1 MIRKNCSLSISI
13 VFITSLFL
21 CQLALAEVLETN
33 TTGSS
38 TTPGTTSGYGQAQVQ
53 GENQSQGQVQGNSN
67 LVNSGQVTINST
79 APKYFTA
86 PYQLFPPSLPSEF
99 GNGNTYGNFVKVPAA
114 FMVKKRFARNELEI
128 MRNAHGTKVNFR
140 SWTRPRQENEKKL
153 TDYVNFVWELPQKQ
167 AVDKD
172 GKPIID
178 EKGHFVMTAYPPA
191 TWVELGTGTATVTN
205 GDQDTYSLI
214 AEFGLQ
220 CLNTDKCNTVFL
232 VAEGEKSFV
241 RVYGWNISAGYT
253 QASVSSSGE
262 TSAVGGVGTGFAYA
276 KTGRLADPWLQGH
289 FIYDSADQSKH

>member
-1 MIRKNCSLSISI
+1 VGESVIRKICSLSISI
-13 VFITSLFL
+13 VFITSLFI
-21 CQLALAEVLETN
+21 CQLALADVLETN
-33 TTGSS
+33 TTGSTPAGS
-38 TTPGTTSGYGQAQVQ
+38 TSIYGQT
-53 GENQSQGQVQGNSN
+53 QGQEQGQTQGNSN
-67 LVNSGQVTINST
+67 LVNSGQVTINSS

-99 GNGNTYGNFVKVPAA
+99 GNGNAYGNFVKVPAA
-114 FMVKKRFARNELEI
+114 FMVKKRFSRNELEI
-128 MRNAHGTKVNFR
+128 MRNAHGTSVKFR
-140 SWTRPRQENEKKL
+140 SWTKPRQENEKKL

-172 GKPIID
+172 EKPIID
-178 EKGHFVMTAYPPA
+178 EKGHPVMTAYPPA
-191 TWVELGTGTATVTN
+191 TWVALGTGTATVTN

-241 RVYGWNISAGYT
+241 RAWGWNLSAGYT

-262 TSAVGGVGTGFAYA
+262 TANVGGVGAGFAYA

-289 FIYDSADQSKH
+289 FIYDSADQPKH